1 MSVECEKKCCANCAH
16 CYETKE
22 GGSYGCTQNVFKP
35 GDLLDDEIHGEF
47 QDGDTTCTC
56 WAPDEE
62 NEDAPETVHDVFHT
76 PSGLLPL
83 LNPPYATPGAKGKK
97 DRQVTCVKLP
107 LLAVSKE
114 LGSPRK
120 DGTRAVYGVSC
131 VSDGDGH
138 ATVKL
143 YVDGVRVGTA
153 FLDVGHTTAWAIDK
167 QMKYYLISRK
177 EKAMRHR
184 ANVRAR
190 REGGAV

>member
-1 MSVECEKKCCANCAH
+1 MSVGCDKKCCANCAH

-62 NEDAPETVHDVFHT
+62 YEGAPETVHDVFHT

-83 LNPPYATPGAKGKK
+83 LNQPGAKGKK

-107 LLAVSKE
+107 LLTVSKE
-114 LGSPRK
+114 LGSPRQ

-131 VSDGDGH
+131 ASDGEGH
-138 ATVKL
+138 AEVKL
-143 YVDGVRVGTA
+143 YVDGRMVCHA
-153 FLDVGHTTAWAIDK
+153 MLDVGHTTAWAIAK

-177 EKAMRHR
+177 EKARRHR

>member
-1 MSVECEKKCCANCAH
+1 MSGGCDKKCCANCAH

-22 GGSYGCTQNVFKP
+22 GGSYGCTQNVFEP

-47 QDGDTTCTC
+47 HDGDTTCTC

-62 NEDAPETVHDVFHT
+62 YEGAPETVHDVFHT

-83 LNPPYATPGAKGKK
+83 LYQPGAKGKK

-114 LGSPRK
+114 LGSPRQ

-131 VSDGDGH
+131 ASDGEGH
-138 ATVKL
+138 AEVKL
-143 YVDGVRVGTA
+143 FVDGVRVGTA
-153 FLDVGHTTAWAIDK
+153 FLDVGHTTAWAIAK
-167 QMKYYLISRK
+167 QMKYHLISRK

>member
-1 MSVECEKKCCANCAH
+1 MSGELKMENGELKTADDMRDALLYAATAANEALYTH
-16 CYETKE
+16 YPNAEAAAKA
-22 GGSYGCTQNVFKP
+22 YADAI
-35 GDLLDDEIHGEF
+35 DLIRKSVCPP
-47 QDGDTTCTC
+47 DTFFR
-56 WAPDEE
+56 P
-62 NEDAPETVHDVFHT
+62 V
-76 PSGLLPL
+76 GLLPEL
-83 LNPPYATPGAKGKK
+83 PPTPAPGAKGKK

-114 LGSPRK
+114 LGSPRQ

-131 VSDGDGH
+131 VSDGEGH
-138 ATVKL
+138 AEVKL
-143 YVDGVRVGTA
+143 FVDGVRVGTA
-153 FLDVGHTTAWAIDK
+153 SLDVGHTTAWAIAK

>member
-35 GDLLDDEIHGEF
+35 GDLLDDEIHGEHF
-47 QDGDTTCTC
+47 DGDTTCTC

-62 NEDAPETVHDVFHT
+62 NEGAPETVHDVFHT
-76 PSGLLPL
+76 QSGLLPL
-83 LNPPYATPGAKGKK
+83 LNPPGAKGKK

-114 LGSPRK
+114 LGSPRQ

-131 VSDGDGH
+131 ASDGEGH
-138 ATVKL
+138 AEVKL
-143 YVDGVRVGTA
+143 FVDGVLVGTA
-153 FLDVGHTTAWAIDK
+153 SLDVGHTTAWAIAK

-177 EKAMRHR
+177 ENAMRHR